1 MYKIA
6 ILGCEN
12 SHAKNFLNILKE
24 NEMFSDVEVV
34 GVFSE
39 DIEAA
44 NKLKDEFGVNVA
56 NSYDEFVG
64 KVDGIINTAR
74 NGANHYKYLKP
85 YISSG
90 IPMYIDKP
98 ITNTEEDAKEF
109 KAELIKNNIKITGGS
124 TLKHPDGIAE
134 LKNAVKE
141 KTYGK
146 VYGGFLRAP
155 VSLENA
161 YGNFY
166 FYSQH
171 LVQMMGEIF
180 GYYPNSVKVFKNGDV
195 LNCTVRY
202 DEYDVNLMFVHN
214 NYQYLASISCE
225 NDIVFRPLT
234 TEGCPLKEF
243 TEYYNILKG
252 NEQPQSYDDFFAPV
266 YIINALDRSLKS
278 GNEETVK
285 RDVSI

>member
-12 SHAKNFLNILKE
+12 SHAKNFLNIIKE
-24 NEMFSDVEVV
+24 HKMFSDIEVV
-34 GVFSE
+34 GVYSE
-39 DIEAA
+39 DMEAA
-44 NKLKDEFGVNVA
+44 NKLKEEFGVNVA

-74 NGANHYKYLKP
+74 DGANHYKYLKP

-109 KAELIKNNIKITGGS
+109 KAELIKHNIKITGGS
-124 TLKHPDGIAE
+124 TLKHPAGIAE
-134 LKNAVKE
+134 LKKAVAE

-155 VSLENA
+155 VSLENN

-171 LVQMMGEIF
+171 LVQMMCEVF
-180 GYYPNSVKVFKNGDV
+180 GYYPNSVKAFKNGDV
-195 LNCTVRY
+195 VNCTVRY

-214 NYQYLASISCE
+214 NYKYLVSISCE

-234 TEGCPLKEF
+234 TDGCPFKEF
-243 TEYYNILKG
+243 TEFYDILRG

-266 YIINALDRSLKS
+266 YIINALKRSLES
-278 GNEETVK
+278 GNEEIVK
-285 RDVSI
+285 RG

>member
-12 SHAKNFLNILKE
+12 SHANSFLKIIKE
-24 NEMFSDVEVV
+24 NEMFSDVEVI
-34 GVFSE
+34 GVYSE
-39 DIEAA
+39 DMEAA
-44 NKLKDEFGVNVA
+44 NKLKEEFGVNVA

-74 NGANHYKYLKP
+74 DGSNHYKYLKP

-90 IPMYIDKP
+90 IPMFIDKP
-98 ITNTEEDAKEF
+98 ITNTEDDAQEF

-155 VSLENA
+155 VSLENK

-180 GYYPNSVKVFKNGDV
+180 GYYPNSVKAFKNGEV
-195 LNCTVRY
+195 VNCTVRY
-202 DEYDVNLMFVHN
+202 DEYDVNLMFVDV
-214 NYQYLASISCE
+214 NYKYLASISCE

-234 TEGCPLKEF
+234 TEGCALKEF

-266 YIINALDRSLKS
+266 YIINAIYRSLES
-278 GNEETVK
+278 GNEEIVK
-285 RDVSI
+285 RG